1 MKKKIVLASIL
12 AIVISVVCGVF
23 AACSGEKQKI
33 TWDNGGHSTIVV
45 EGYETLPSELEEGTV
60 VTFTV
65 TPEKGWQVSQVMGAT
80 EKGGK
85 YSFTVKKKAV
95 TVTVALKEIVKS
107 VEVTKAPTKLSYF
120 AGEKVDKTG
129 MEVTA
134 HYETGRSAVITDY
147 AIAYEKGGEAFA
159 LGETKYLVSYSEKT
173 ADVNLN
179 EAVVGKITLKLEGGE
194 LSAEDYAK
202 LEDLTGFNHDEKKD
216 EITWTFDKEYESDFA
231 VPTPVKVVNGT
242 PFPFKNW
249 NNAPKGIIAKGT
261 KVSVVLTAN
270 YEPKLLEIFGIEF
283 YYKNVK
289 EDGAD
294 VAVPY
299 LAINGN
305 FDAAESAYLFLY
317 EGNDYV
323 ELKGT
328 QIEKKAGTNE
338 FDLEFDLREL
348 TKGGYPAVT
357 TTDENGKKVPVY
369 EEDGVTIKREEN
381 LVEDLFKGKWMD
393 IKFRAQNGD
402 RIETQEIDLNNY
414 PENFVTLTDSIE
426 AQVGENWYRFGY
438 KTYSPTAGVNN
449 LKLEYLDYTYT
460 GTKTGITSGSSLKLE
475 NREFDVPKAEGE
487 GTEKKTLPA
496 LVMSVD
502 YTDFTGEAT
511 AEQVREGA
519 LAFIRDME
527 RLDVW
532 GTVAINKMI
541 TVGEPVTNAAGHKI
555 YTCEMAISIE
565 NAELGI
571 VNFFHFADGSNFTNA
586 VIDKDNN
593 TLDSNDPN
601 NIYRLRIYSSGD
613 WKNGLVVVEYVDT
626 RSTTSTDVKL
636 VVEGTGAEAKLYM
649 VVSGT
654 SVGFTKAELEAMNH
668 NFDLQHNQ
676 NEGAPS
682 WDIASKDFEKTI
694 TAKDDGTWEIKV
706 DISALQA
713 SFYTTHCKLAVGV
726 VSGGAADLKPDK
738 DSFVAEAV
746 VYNGKSFVLSYANG
760 GDKFFGCVGL
770 TVTDNA
776 NA

>member
-12 AIVISVVCGVF
+12 AIVICVVCGVF

-120 AGEKVDKTG
+120 AGEKADKTG

-147 AIAYEKGGEAFA
+147 AIVYEKGGEAFA

-173 ADVNLN
+173 ADVSLN

-194 LSAEDYAK
+194 FSAEDYAK
-202 LEDLTGFNHDEKKD
+202 LEGLTGFNQDEKKG

-231 VPTPVKVVNGT
+231 VPSPVKVVNGT

-249 NNAPKGIIAKGT
+249 SNAPKGVIAKGT
-261 KVSVVLTAN
+261 KVSVVLTAS
-270 YEPKLLEIFGIEF
+270 YEPKLLEIFSIEF
-283 YYKNVK
+283 YYKNVN
-289 EDGAD
+289 ENGVE

-299 LAINGN
+299 LAISGN

-348 TKGGYPAVT
+348 TKGGYPAIT

-414 PENFVTLTDSIE
+414 PANFVNLTDSIE
-426 AQVGENWYRFGY
+426 AKVGENWYRFGY
-438 KTYSPTAGVNN
+438 KTYSPTAGVNH
-449 LKLEYLDYTYT
+449 LKLEYLD
-460 GTKTGITSGSSLKLE
+460 
-475 NREFDVPKAEGE
+475 
-487 GTEKKTLPA
+487 
-496 LVMSVD
+496 
-502 YTDFTGEAT
+502 
-511 AEQVREGA
+511 
-519 LAFIRDME
+519 
-527 RLDVW
+527 
-532 GTVAINKMI
+532 
-541 TVGEPVTNAAGHKI
+541 
-555 YTCEMAISIE
+555 
-565 NAELGI
+565 
-571 VNFFHFADGSNFTNA
+571 
-586 VIDKDNN
+586 
-593 TLDSNDPN
+593 
-601 NIYRLRIYSSGD
+601 
-613 WKNGLVVVEYVDT
+613 
-626 RSTTSTDVKL
+626 
-636 VVEGTGAEAKLYM
+636 
-649 VVSGT
+649 
-654 SVGFTKAELEAMNH
+654 
-668 NFDLQHNQ
+668 
-676 NEGAPS
+676 
-682 WDIASKDFEKTI
+682 
-694 TAKDDGTWEIKV
+694 
-706 DISALQA
+706 
-713 SFYTTHCKLAVGV
+713 
-726 VSGGAADLKPDK
+726 
-738 DSFVAEAV
+738 
-746 VYNGKSFVLSYANG
+746 
-760 GDKFFGCVGL
+760 
-770 TVTDNA
+770 
-776 NA
+776 

>member
-202 LEDLTGFNHDEKKD
+202 LEGLTGFNHDEKKD

-249 NNAPKGIIAKGT
+249 TNAPKGIIAKGT

-299 LAINGN
+299 LAISGN

-348 TKGGYPAVT
+348 TKGGYPAIT

-414 PENFVTLTDSIE
+414 PANFVNLTDSIE
-426 AQVGENWYRFGY
+426 AKVGENWYRFGY
-438 KTYSPTAGVNN
+438 KTYSPTAGVNH

-460 GTKTGITSGSSLKLE
+460 GSKTGMTKGSSLKLE

-487 GTEKKTLPA
+487 GTEKKILPA
-496 LVMSVD
+496 LVIGVD

-511 AEQVREGA
+511 AEQVRQGA

-532 GTVAINKMI
+532 GTVDLNRSL
-541 TVGEPVTNAAGHKI
+541 TVGEPVTNAAGHKV
-555 YTCEMAISIE
+555 YTCELVLSIE
-565 NAELGI
+565 KAELGI

-586 VIDKDNN
+586 AIDAEHN
-593 TLDSNDPN
+593 TLSTDDANYA
-601 NIYRLRIYSSGD
+601 YRLRIYSSGD
-613 WKNGLVVVEYVDT
+613 WKNGLVVVEYIDIANDSIKLQNVALEVRDEKPVIVISGVYGVDYKEKCKAILESYVIDGEMSG
-626 RSTTSTDVKL
+626 RIKL
-636 VVEGTGAEAKLYM
+636 SPSVTLNDDGTFEIAADISSFEINGRYYMHLGSSEEPGNFSESVPVVEGKTEITVGNKTYTLSAEWGTRQ
-649 VVSGT
+649 VV
-654 SVGFTKAELEAMNH
+654 VGDVEA
-668 NFDLQHNQ
+668 
-676 NEGAPS
+676 
-682 WDIASKDFEKTI
+682 
-694 TAKDDGTWEIKV
+694 
-706 DISALQA
+706 
-713 SFYTTHCKLAVGV
+713 
-726 VSGGAADLKPDK
+726 
-738 DSFVAEAV
+738 
-746 VYNGKSFVLSYANG
+746 
-760 GDKFFGCVGL
+760 
-770 TVTDNA
+770 
-776 NA
+776 